1 MADKFGAYFETLKQQ
16 NAAKAGG
23 VLGSVGV
30 TPDQA
35 AEQRSVGKELGVNPF
50 LVSTDPDFYKG
61 LMARKKATTALSQAP
76 KTAQWMQN
84 PENAA
89 LAQDDVENIGALE
102 AIGNSMSRF
111 GYGWLQSYNQQRA
124 FTSKRIADDA
134 NRSFGEITHDSRT
147 PIIGEDGKEV
157 AREPLGPIEAVGAA
171 NRWAVSRLASIFGL
185 ESEIAAEAEDFQIS
199 AGYYAKRATDAPMT
213 AGAEAVRAKI
223 GGFKPSGS
231 MVTDLTNFAA
241 IVGEDPAGFM
251 SFLAQVGLE
260 SAPNM
265 LASAAVMATTRNVF
279 AGATVAGAASGL
291 MERGRAPMEVF
302 EDAGYDMS
310 TLSGIQAAMADQEV
324 MQKAA
329 DRGDTRGLI
338 IGLMDAAS
346 AGVAGQMLSRSVAG
360 NFLLQSLA
368 QSVFGGGGEAA
379 AQVATGEEFNLA
391 EVLVEALAEFVTAP
405 LEVASMGGA
414 QLPKLARRFGR
425 SGETSEV
432 LTELDQLAASSK
444 LRERAPDKF
453 IEALNAQGFENAE
466 VYVPAEAVRE
476 YFQREGIEFDADL
489 MEAWGISADAWA
501 VADAT
506 NGDIGIPI
514 SSYAANLSGT
524 PAGEMILR
532 NGMLNPDEEMSASDA
547 ERFNAEWRDI
557 MEQELREI
565 EERRAL
571 ESQMRTDAAQIRDDL
586 FGQLRAAGHIP
597 DVAEAETA
605 LWVSAFEQ
613 AAQLSG
619 ENALTLWSRYRVRVL
634 GEASAGMVRRRNQ
647 LDADLNT
654 IRSAGV
660 KKGQTAQ
667 QQVATA
673 RKQMLEQFPELKS
686 KRPFTQEIIARGGV
700 APGSPAAAE
709 LAARGVTVQSAP
721 GLFRKGGMTDL
732 DNIVASE
739 IFLSPVLPE
748 DANGYLSPDGA
759 LDAIAQEAAGRPV
772 PFSAEAGAAMDQIAA
787 LEASLEA
794 GEVQN
799 APATYAERFRDG
811 MLGQLAATLDAQGVD
826 LDSLSS
832 DEIAAMIGLGD
843 VRAASP
849 EADGVRYDQETGG
862 VVLFHGSSS
871 ADLNLDSIEI
881 IRKDGQKQGKK
892 GRVYG
897 GFYAADESRVSDAEG
912 YAGQDGTVYR
922 IELKPGAVIED
933 KEGDITRLSEAAI
946 NDYLARGVDVVRG
959 KDPRG
964 RVEYAII
971 NKDAISSFADR
982 NSVADG
988 GAIAAADGMRYE
1000 QAGDTSSAAFKEWF
1014 GDSKVVDADGNPLVV
1029 YHGTNAEFD
1038 AFDTDIKSQDQWYG
1052 RGSYFATDTASFEEH
1067 LGMNF
1072 QDGEGDSRVV
1082 EAYLSIKNPY
1092 VWDVSTDEGAAKL
1105 RADLDA
1111 AGVRLENDPAAL
1123 DEDGDLLFDV
1133 DPSLLK
1139 EFDGEVLQRG
1149 GSVKFREWAEAQGY
1163 DGVFVRDYAGSD
1175 IPVEIVAF
1183 HPEQIK
1189 SVNNRGTW
1197 DASDPRILNQ
1207 GAMGSVQFPAGGIGR
1222 GESVIQLFEGAN
1234 LSTFLH
1240 ESGHFFLELY
1250 GELAAQPGASPE
1262 LTGMM
1267 QTVRDWLGANPGE
1280 QFTTAQHEKFAR
1292 GFEAYLMEG
1301 NAPSVELADAF
1312 SRFKAWLSRVYE
1324 SLKSLRVNLTPEVR
1338 NVMDRMLASDA
1349 AIAEARAAYQVGPMF
1364 ADRGPVGMSEQ
1375 DWRTYQKVAQREQQK
1390 AEESAL
1396 KKMMAV
1402 KLRETKA
1409 WYKEAKEATTK
1420 EVTREFSTRRNF
1432 RAVSVM
1438 ASKSWLDPSNTM
1450 EVPDIRIDRA
1460 ALVEMYDGDGILQ
1473 EISKQ
1478 KLGGG
1483 RAIYAKDG
1491 AHPQVVADMFGYASV
1506 KEMIEELQNTP
1517 KLKDAIRAEVERRM
1531 VEQYGDPLSDGS
1543 IEEMAIQALHN
1554 EAKEQR
1560 DMIELRSIGRRIGK
1574 PEPRGR
1580 IFKLRARAMI
1590 GAMSVREAS
1599 KPQAFLR
1606 AERKAASEAQAAFAA
1621 VVRGGGNARENLEAA
1636 YAAKEREIL
1645 NHYLYKEARDFEQA
1659 VRRGREKFRSYSS
1672 PRVRQAIGSPHIER
1686 IDDLLETY
1694 EFRAKSERWVSN
1706 REGLKAYIEAMTA
1719 EGRESELSIDPDV
1732 AAQADR
1738 THYTRMKVDEFYG
1751 LVDTVKNIESM
1762 GRLKDNLRTAQKE
1775 RSEKATIDAI
1785 KANMAEYVNRK
1796 PRSREKDAA
1805 FSRRRLGRDVFNW
1818 VGNADTLLREID
1830 GWQDLGAAWTG
1841 LKEDVDAGLSR
1852 LTQRKVEVAERF
1864 NELFSVYTDAEKR
1877 DMTVKRPNVA
1887 LGGDF
1892 SKWALIVMALNSGNR
1907 DNWQRL
1913 TNPDA
1918 PGTFNEAALN
1928 NALSA
1933 LDERDWRFVQSV
1945 IDYTNSFWGDIVAKE
1960 QRQTGLSPKKV
1971 EAEVMTSVAPAWF
1984 QGGYYP
1990 IIYDGEISGR
2000 ADDISQAETAK
2011 MMMGG
2016 RFSKAATRKGHTK
2029 QRKATARQPVNL
2041 DIGGSLQA
2049 VNDVIYDLELGEA
2062 VGNTQRLLSKLKDT
2076 FYEHG
2081 RQSDY
2086 DALEGWI
2093 KDVSAGERSAAH
2105 GFGKVMQMA
2114 RTGFTFSRLG
2124 MNLVTVAL
2132 QPTGIAQSFVVVGK
2146 GAMMRGLATYMR
2158 NPGRW
2163 ADDIVAASP
2172 MMAERQRSFQ
2182 RDLHDLMGRLDSSGM
2197 TGGRWAKLQR
2207 EYLVPLSFYL
2217 MQKVQFFTVDAPT
2230 WVAAYEKARSE
2241 GKAEDRARTY
2251 ADLMVKRS
2259 QGSGLISDRGML
2271 ERGKF
2276 TPTQEMNEM
2285 PKLLTALGSYMFAKF
2300 NVAYERTMATNWRS
2314 PLDAMLWAADMA
2326 ILFALEAA
2334 LGMVVRGSLPDDDE
2348 PFWKAMLKETGLS
2361 VMGTVPFVRDAAS
2374 GLQGFSSGGSAA
2386 SIIDI
2391 AAVRPMLEAASLASE
2406 DGEFDR
2412 KSITTAIDA
2421 FGIWFNLPSAQVNRM
2436 IKAMLDEDLSRSDKG
2451 LIDLLGFGQ
2460 GDGQTIFEYLGGN

>member
-35 AEQRSVGKELGVNPF
+35 AEQRSVGKELGVNSF

-124 FTSKRIADDA
+124 MTSKRIADDTS
-134 NRSFGEITHDSRT
+134 RSFDDITYDSRT
-147 PIIGEDGKEV
+147 PIYDEAGKEV
-157 AREPLGPIEAVGAA
+157 GREPLGPVEALGAA
-171 NRWAVSRLASIFGL
+171 NRWAVARIASVFGL

-199 AGYYAKRATDAPMT
+199 AGYYAQQANQAKMT
-213 AGAEAVRAKI
+213 AGAEAVREKI
-223 GGFKPSGS
+223 GSFKPSGS
-231 MVTDLTNFAA
+231 MLTDLTNFAS

-265 LASAAVMATTRNVF
+265 LASAAVMAATRNVF
-279 AGATVAGAASGL
+279 AGASVAGATSGL

-310 TLSGIQAAMADQEV
+310 TLSGIQAAMADPEV

-329 DRGDTRGLI
+329 ERGDTRGLI

-346 AGVAGQMLSRSVAG
+346 AGVAGQVLSRSVAG

-391 EVLVEALAEFVTAP
+391 EVLVEALAEFITAP

-425 SGETSEV
+425 SGETSDV
-432 LTELDQLAASSK
+432 LSELDQLAANSK
-444 LRERAPDKF
+444 LRQRAPDKF

-476 YFQREGIEFDADL
+476 YFQREGIDFDAEM
-489 MEAWGISADAWA
+489 MEAWGVSADAWE

-514 SSYAANLSGT
+514 SVYAANLSGT

-571 ESQMRTDAAQIRDDL
+571 ELQLRTDAEQIRDDL

-619 ENALTLWSRYRVRVL
+619 ENALTLWNRYRVRVL

-654 IRSAGV
+654 IRAAGV

-686 KRPFTQEIIARGGV
+686 KRPFTQAIIARGGV

-732 DNIVASE
+732 DNIIASE

-748 DANGYLSPDGA
+748 DMNGYLSPDGA
-759 LDAIAQEAAGRPV
+759 LDAIAQEAAGQPV
-772 PFSAEAGAAMDQIAA
+772 PFSAEAMAAMEQLAA
-787 LEASLEA
+787 LEAALEV
-794 GEVQN
+794 GEVQD
-799 APATYAERFRDG
+799 APATYAERFSDG

-826 LDSLSS
+826 LDALSN
-832 DEIAAMIGLGD
+832 DEIAAMLGLGD
-843 VRAASP
+843 VRPGSP
-849 EADGVRYDQETGG
+849 
-862 VVLFHGSSS
+862 
-871 ADLNLDSIEI
+871 
-881 IRKDGQKQGKK
+881 
-892 GRVYG
+892 
-897 GFYAADESRVSDAEG
+897 
-912 YAGQDGTVYR
+912 
-922 IELKPGAVIED
+922 
-933 KEGDITRLSEAAI
+933 
-946 NDYLARGVDVVRG
+946 
-959 KDPRG
+959 
-964 RVEYAII
+964 
-971 NKDAISSFADR
+971 
-982 NSVADG
+982 
-988 GAIAAADGMRYE
+988 AADGMRYE
-1000 QAGDTSSAAFKEWF
+1000 QSPSFDGSEGTTPYDVRNSPGFMDKAEAYARSGLESPVGFKRRASQAMFSDDGFFRPSDEDLSKIARIVARENLQAAASAQPEAVAVEVPAVVDEGDYRMSHKAPNAQDGSPAHALAGGVYPDDLFSSDGFRVYADHGKSYDRKTYDVVRGIQGNPDAMVTIYRSVPKGVSEINMGDWVSLTREYARDHGDANLDGEYDILEMQVPARDIYTN
-1014 GDSKVVDADGNPLVV
+1014 GDS
-1029 YHGTNAEFD
+1029 
-1038 AFDTDIKSQDQWYG
+1038 
-1052 RGSYFATDTASFEEH
+1052 
-1067 LGMNF
+1067 
-1072 QDGEGDSRVV
+1072 
-1082 EAYLSIKNPY
+1082 
-1092 VWDVSTDEGAAKL
+1092 
-1105 RADLDA
+1105 
-1111 AGVRLENDPAAL
+1111 L
-1123 DEDGDLLFDV
+1123 DEWGWSPDGKVYF
-1133 DPSLLK
+1133 
-1139 EFDGEVLQRG
+1139 QR
-1149 GSVKFREWAEAQGY
+1149 E
-1163 DGVFVRDYAGSD
+1163 
-1175 IPVEIVAF
+1175 
-1183 HPEQIK
+1183 
-1189 SVNNRGTW
+1189 NT
-1197 DASDPRILNQ
+1197 
-1207 GAMGSVQFPAGGIGR
+1207 GALGSVQFPAGGIGR

-1250 GELAAQPGASPE
+1250 SELAAQPGASPE
-1262 LTGMM
+1262 LVSMM
-1267 QTVRDWLGANPGE
+1267 GTLRDWLGAKPGE
-1280 QFTTAQHEKFAR
+1280 QFTTEQHEKFAR

-1312 SRFKAWLSRVYE
+1312 ARFRAWLSRVYQ
-1324 SLKSLRVNLTPEVR
+1324 SLKALRVNLTPEVR
-1338 NVMDRMLASDA
+1338 SVMDRMLASDA
-1349 AIAEARAAYQVGPMF
+1349 AVQEARAAYQVGPMF

-1375 DWRTYQKVAQREQQK
+1375 DWRTYQRVAQREQQK

-1438 ASKSWLDPSNTM
+1438 ASKSWLDPANTM

-1460 ALVEMYDGDGILQ
+1460 ALVEMYGGDGILQ
-1473 EISKQ
+1473 EIGKQ

-1506 KEMIEELQNTP
+1506 KEMIEDLQNTP

-1574 PEPRGR
+1574 PEPRSR

-1606 AERKAASEAQAAFAA
+1606 AERKAAAEAQAAFAA
-1621 VVRGGGNARENLEAA
+1621 VVRGGGRSRESLEAA

-1659 VRRGREKFRSYSS
+1659 VRRGRERFRSYSS

-1719 EGRESELSIDPDV
+1719 EGREGELSIDPDV
-1732 AAQADR
+1732 AAQAER

-1751 LVDTVKNIESM
+1751 LIDTVKNIEAM
-1762 GRLKDNLRTAQKE
+1762 GRLKDKLRTAQKE
-1775 RSEKATIDAI
+1775 RSEKEIIDGIKDAF
-1785 KANMAEYVNRK
+1785 KANVKRR

-1805 FSRRRLGRDVFNW
+1805 FSRRRLGRDVMNW
-1818 VGNADTLLREID
+1818 TLNADTLLREID
-1830 GWQDLGAAWTG
+1830 GFSDMGAAWSG
-1841 LKEDVDAGLSR
+1841 IKEDVDAGLSR
-1852 LTQRKVEVAERF
+1852 LEQRKVEVAERF

-1877 DMTVKRPNVA
+1877 DMAVKRPNTA

-1892 SKWALIVMALNSGNR
+1892 SKWSLIVMALNSGNR

-1933 LDERDWRFVQSV
+1933 LDERDWRFVQSMM
-1945 IDYTNSFWGDIVAKE
+1945 DYIGSFWGEIAAKE
-1960 QRQTGLSPKKV
+1960 QRQTGIAPKKV
-1971 EAEVMTSVAPAWF
+1971 DAEVMTSAAPSWF

-1990 IIYDGEISGR
+1990 IKYDSEISGR
-2000 ADDISQAETAK
+2000 ADDLSQQAMADQ
-2011 MMMGG
+2011 MRGG
-2016 RFSKAATRKGHTK
+2016 RMSKAATRKGHTK
-2029 QRKATARQPVNL
+2029 ERKATARQPVNL
-2041 DIGGSLQA
+2041 DIGQSLQH

-2062 VGNTQRLLSKLKDT
+2062 VSNSWRILSKLKDT
-2076 FYEHG
+2076 FFEYG

-2086 DALEGWI
+2086 DALESWI
-2093 KDVSAGERSAAH
+2093 KDVAAGERSAAH
-2105 GFGKVMQMA
+2105 GFGKVMQLA
-2114 RTGFTFSRLG
+2114 RSGFTFSRLG
-2124 MNLVTVAL
+2124 LNLVTVAL
-2132 QPTGIAQSFVVVGK
+2132 QPTGIAQSFVTIGK
-2146 GAMMRGLATYMR
+2146 GAMMRGLATYAR

-2182 RDLHDLMGRLDSSGM
+2182 RDLHDLMGRLDASGM

-2230 WVAAYEKARSE
+2230 WVAAYEKARAE
-2241 GKAEDRARTY
+2241 GKAEDGARTY

-2334 LGMVVRGSLPDDDE
+2334 LAGVVRGSLPDDDE
-2348 PFWKAMLKETGLS
+2348 PFWQWMLKETGLS

-2386 SIIDI
+2386 SIIDL
-2391 AAVRPMLEAASLASE
+2391 AMVRPMLEAASLASE

-2412 KSITTAIDA
+2412 KTITTAIDA

-2436 IKAMLDEDLSRSDKG
+2436 IKAMLEDDLSRSDKG

-2460 GDGQTIFEYLGGN
+2460 GDGQTIFEYLGSN